1 MSRTSSR
8 TGGPAR
14 AFLAA
19 EARLARRL
27 AALPVALGMAGG
39 LTAILQAWLVAGALA
54 AVLQGAPAVA
64 LLPALAGA
72 AVLVL
77 LRAGLAAWQEAASFA
92 AGAALRQDLRLR
104 LFARIEALG
113 PAWVEARESGALAS
127 ALVERTEAL
136 EGFFARWLPAVTLAA
151 VLPFAAGLIAFGI
164 DATVGIGLLLL
175 PPLTALALAIG
186 GIGAAR
192 AARDQF
198 AELARM
204 GAHFLDRMRGLGTL
218 VVLNQQED
226 EAARIATVAEKF
238 RRRTMAVL
246 RVAVLTSALFE
257 AVFVTA
263 IALVSLRAGLAL
275 HAGTMQLHQ
284 GLFLLLLVPE
294 MFMPM
299 RALLAAYHDRQQA
312 AGASE
317 ALAEIMADPVPVAGT
332 QTLADPSRAEVRLED
347 VGVRYPGRD
356 APALDGLSLRAA
368 DGECVVL
375 MGPSG
380 VGKSTVLDLLLGLR
394 APDSGRVLLNGVPIH
409 ALSVEARAQA
419 ITWIGSRPKL
429 FHGTLRDNL
438 LLGRADATDA
448 ELLRAAEAAQLGAV
462 LARLPQGLDSR
473 VGEGGFGLSGGE
485 AQRVAIARAWLRDT
499 RLLLLDEPT
508 AHLDPRTEAE
518 VLESLRGLA
527 AGRTVIMATHSPAA
541 ALSGRVVTLGRAPQR
556 EDVREMAK

>member
-1 MSRTSSR
+1 MSRNR
-8 TGGPAR
+8 GPAR

-19 EARLARRL
+19 EARQARRF
-27 AALPVALGMAGG
+27 AVLPVALGIAGG
-39 LTAILQAWLVAGALA
+39 LTAIVQAWLVAGALA
-54 AVLQGAPAVA
+54 DVLLGAPAAA
-64 LLPALAGA
+64 LVPAIAGA

-77 LRAGLAAWQEAASFA
+77 LRAGLAAWQEAAAFS
-92 AGAALRQDLRLR
+92 AGAALRQDLRAR

-113 PAWVEARESGALAS
+113 PAWTEARQSGALAS

-151 VLPFAAGLIAFGI
+151 VLPLAAGLIAFGI

-192 AARDQF
+192 AAGRQF
-198 AELARM
+198 AELGRM

-218 VVLNQQED
+218 VVLNQQD
-226 EAARIATVAEKF
+226 AEAARIATVADEF
-238 RRRTMAVL
+238 RHRTMAVL

-263 IALVSLRAGLAL
+263 VALVSLRAGLSL
-275 HAGTMQLHQ
+275 HAGTMELHH

-294 MFMPM
+294 MFVPM
-299 RALLAAYHDRQQA
+299 RALLGAYHDRQQA

-317 ALAEIMADPVPVAGT
+317 ALAAMLAEPVPVAGSRA
-332 QTLADPSRAEVRLED
+332 LVDPSRAEIVFQG
-347 VGVRYPGRD
+347 VTVRYPGRD
-356 APALDGLSLRAA
+356 APALRNFSFRAA
-368 DGECVVL
+368 PGECVVL

-380 VGKSTVLDLLLGLR
+380 AGKSTVLDLLLGLR
-394 APDSGRVLLNGVPIH
+394 APDAGLVALNGVPIH
-409 ALSVEARAQA
+409 ALSPAARAEA

-429 FHGTLRDNL
+429 FSGTLRDNL
-438 LLGRADATDA
+438 LLARPDASDA
-448 ELLRAAEAAQLGAV
+448 ELRRAAEAAHLGEV
-462 LARLPQGLDSR
+462 LARLPNGFDSR

-508 AHLDPRTEAE
+508 AHLDPDTEAL
-518 VLESLRGLA
+518 VLESLRLLA

-541 ALSGRVVTLGRAPQR
+541 SLSGRVIMLGAAPEPTR
-556 EDVREMAK
+556 LSEMAK